1 MHTVD
6 TDGEHAADII
16 EPVRSAFRG
25 QKNVCVWVKTQQEFL
40 AEVRLGLSNRPTKWK
55 QSLCPSLILNFQ
67 WKSIIA
73 GNRPLALSVA
83 SDFYLT
89 CMIELPAGVTPQITE
104 SATHVR
110 LNVPAESCRFR
121 GSDSVHRNYTMLG
134 LLSSLYCK

>member
-25 QKNVCVWVKTQQEFL
+25 QKNVWVKTQQEFL

-55 QSLCPSLILNFQ
+55 QSLCLSLILTFQ
-67 WKSIIA
+67 WKSIMA
-73 GNRPLALSVA
+73 GNRPLALSVV
-83 SDFYLT
+83 SDFYLAG
-89 CMIELPAGVTPQITE
+89 MMELPAGVTPQITE

-110 LNVPAESCRFR
+110 LNVSES
-121 GSDSVHRNYTMLG
+121 TQ
-134 LLSSLYCK
+134 